1 MSQAPIRARLLYLLC
16 FINFLYLL
24 IPANAVAQSQ
34 PPTSYALT
42 HAKIFTLAG
51 SPIEDGTLII
61 QGGKIAA
68 VGVGLDIPAG
78 AQVIDATALQVY
90 PGFFDSITQMGL
102 REIGAVSATV
112 DSTETGSY
120 NPDVVAATA
129 VSPSSEHIPVT
140 RAAGITEVLAVPG
153 SGGFD
158 SAGSGG
164 VIGGQASA
172 IHLAGWTIDEMLIKK
187 SAAMVLNWPEI
198 ETRTFD
204 FATFSRKEKPYSE
217 AKQEYDK
224 QVNEVTDLLERAR
237 HYAQALEKGSVAKYD
252 RDLKLEALASVVRGE
267 LPLLVFADR
276 AREIRAAVEFCDKQR
291 LRIVLAGGLEA
302 YKVKDLLR
310 SKGVPVILRPVLTL
324 PLDEDDPYDRLLS
337 QPAELAAA
345 GVKFAF
351 ASFDNSFARRLGQNA
366 ANAVAYGLPY
376 EEALKAVTIY
386 PAHIFGL
393 DEQIGTIEQGK
404 LANVMVTNGD
414 PLELTTDV
422 KYLFIRGQLTSL
434 DNRHLRLYEK
444 YVKRP
449 KPAN

>member
-1 MSQAPIRARLLYLLC
+1 VKRTSL
-16 FINFLYLL
+16 
-24 IPANAVAQSQ
+24 AVRIVQTCAVICALSGAVCAQSQ
-34 PPTSYALT
+34 PTTTYAIT
-42 HAKIFTLAG
+42 HAKIFTLSGAT
-51 SPIEDGTLII
+51 IDDGTLILRD
-61 QGGKIAA
+61 GKIAG

-78 AQVIDATALQVY
+78 AQVVDAKGLQVY
-90 PGFFDSITQMGL
+90 PGIFDSVTQMGL

-112 DSTETGSY
+112 DSTETGNY

-158 SAGSGG
+158 SGGGGS

-172 IHLAGWTIDEMLIKK
+172 IHMAGWEIDEMLIKK
-187 SAAMVLNWPEI
+187 SAAMVLNWPQI
-198 ETRTFD
+198 ETQTFD
-204 FATFSRKEKPYSE
+204 FATFSRKEKPYAD

-224 QVNEVTDLLERAR
+224 QVTEITDWVERAR
-237 HYAQALEKGSVAKYD
+237 HYAQVMDKSSAARYD
-252 RDLKLEALASVVRGE
+252 RDLKLEALVPVVRGE
-267 LPLLVFADR
+267 LPVLVFANR
-276 AREIRAAVEFCDKQR
+276 AREIRNAVEFCDKHN
-291 LRIVLAGGLEA
+291 LRMILAGGEEA

-310 SKGVPVILRPVLTL
+310 SKSIPVILRPVLSL
-324 PLDEDDPYDRLLS
+324 PLDEDDPYDQLLS

-366 ANAVAYGLPY
+366 ANAVAHGLPY
-376 EEALKAVTIY
+376 EEALKAVTLY
-386 PAHIFGL
+386 PAQIFGL
-393 DEQIGTIEQGK
+393 ADQIGTLEQGK
-404 LANVMVTNGD
+404 LANVIVTNGD

-444 YVKRP
+444 YSKRP

>member
-1 MSQAPIRARLLYLLC
+1 VSHAPIRARLPYLLY
-16 FINFLYLL
+16 FINFLCLL
-24 IPANAVAQSQ
+24 SPANASAQSQ
-34 PPTSYALT
+34 PTAYAIT

-51 SPIEDGTLII
+51 STIDDGTLII
-61 QGGKIAA
+61 RDGKIAA
-68 VGVGLDIPAG
+68 LGVGLDIPAG
-78 AQVIDATALQVY
+78 AQVIDAKGLQVY
-90 PGFFDSITQMGL
+90 PGIFDSVTQMGM

-112 DSTETGSY
+112 DSTEAGNY

-129 VSPSSEHIPVT
+129 VFPSSEHIPVT

-158 SAGSGG
+158 SGG
-164 VIGGQASA
+164 GGNVIGGQASA
-172 IHLAGWTIDEMLIKK
+172 IHMAGWAIEEMLIKK
-187 SAAMVLNWPEI
+187 SAAMVVNWPQI
-198 ETRTFD
+198 ETQTFD
-204 FATFSRKEKPYSE
+204 FATFSRKEKPYAD

-224 QVNEVTDLLERAR
+224 QVNEITDWVERAR
-237 HYAQALEKGSVAKYD
+237 HYAQAMEKGSAARYD
-252 RDLKLEALASVVRGE
+252 RDLKLEALAVVVRGE
-267 LPLLVFADR
+267 LPVLVFANR
-276 AREIRAAVEFCDKQR
+276 AREIRNAVEFCDKQR
-291 LRIVLAGGLEA
+291 LRMILAGGEEA

-310 SKGVPVILRPVLTL
+310 SKSIPVILRPMLTL
-324 PLDEDDPYDRLLS
+324 PPEEDDPHDRLLS

-386 PAHIFGL
+386 PARIFGL
-393 DEQIGTIEQGK
+393 DDQIGTLEQGK
-404 LANVMVTNGD
+404 LANLIVTNGD

-444 YVKRP
+444 YSKRP

>member
-1 MSQAPIRARLLYLLC
+1 VKYASFALRIVLG
-16 FINFLYLL
+16 FI
-24 IPANAVAQSQ
+24 AVCALSGVASAQSQ
-34 PPTSYALT
+34 TPTAYAIT
-42 HAKIFTLAG
+42 HAKIFTLSG
-51 SPIEDGTLII
+51 STIDDGTLIL
-61 QGGKIAA
+61 GDGKITA

-78 AQVIDATALQVY
+78 AQVIDAKGLQVY
-90 PGFFDSITQMGL
+90 PGIFDSVTQMGL

-112 DSTETGSY
+112 DSTETGNY

-158 SAGSGG
+158 SGGGGS

-172 IHLAGWTIDEMLIKK
+172 IHMAGWEIDEMLIKK
-187 SAAMVLNWPEI
+187 SAAMVLNWPQI
-198 ETRTFD
+198 ETQTFD
-204 FATFSRKEKPYSE
+204 FSTFSRKEKPYAD

-224 QVNEVTDLLERAR
+224 QVTEITDWVERAR
-237 HYAQALEKGSVAKYD
+237 HYAQVMDKSSAGKYD
-252 RDLKLEALASVVRGE
+252 RDLKLEALAPVVRGE
-267 LPLLVFADR
+267 LPVLVFANR
-276 AREIRAAVEFCDKQR
+276 AREIRNAVEFCDKHN
-291 LRIVLAGGLEA
+291 LRMILAGGEEA

-310 SKGVPVILRPVLTL
+310 SKGIPVILRPMLSL

-345 GVKFAF
+345 GVKIAF

-366 ANAVAYGLPY
+366 ANAVAHGLPY
-376 EEALKAVTIY
+376 DEALKAVTLY
-386 PAHIFGL
+386 PAQIFGL
-393 DEQIGTIEQGK
+393 SDQIGTLEQGK
-404 LANVMVTNGD
+404 IGNVIVTNGD

-444 YVKRP
+444 YSKRP
-449 KPAN
+449 KPVN